1 MIKKI
6 SCFLIALFVIIANA
20 VIVNAANTIG
30 QLQAS
35 TETVNKGETFTVK
48 VHLDYNDEIT
58 GLKGLKFNY
67 DSEVLELVSQK
78 INDNRFADAGSD
90 ASGLYLYTTSTD
102 SIKSTDIY
110 LLTFKIKDGAT
121 VNSNLEISTSDF
133 YVYNNV
139 GDPVDV
145 DGITTSVKVTE
156 KEEEQGGQGEQGGQQ
171 GEQEKQEEQGGEQGQ
186 GQQEQKTD
194 EDKKDETKTD
204 TEKTEKETTNTKEL
218 TQSKEETTA
227 TKELPKTGIGFG
239 IGIGIG
245 IGIVSILAGIF
256 LIKYNK
262 YKKF

>member
-20 VIVNAANTIG
+20 VIVNAADTIG

-35 TETVNKGETFTVK
+35 AENVNKGETFTVK

-58 GLKGLKFNY
+58 GIKELKFNY

-90 ASGLYLYTTSTD
+90 ESGLYLYTTSTD

-121 VNSNLEISTSDF
+121 VNSNIEISTSDF
-133 YVYNNV
+133 VIYNNV

-156 KEEEQGGQGEQGGQQ
+156 KQEEQGGEEEQGGQSGEEGQQGGQESQ
-171 GEQEKQEEQGGEQGQ
+171 QQEEQQSQ
-186 GQQEQKTD
+186 DQK
-194 EDKKDETKTD
+194 D
-204 TEKTEKETTNTKEL
+204 TEKTEKDTTNTKDL
-218 TQSKEETTA
+218 SKSNEEITVK
-227 TKELPKTGIGFG
+227 KELPKAGIGFG
-239 IGIGIG
+239 ITIGIG
-245 IGIVSILAGIF
+245 LVSIIAGVC

-262 YKKF
+262 YKKI

>member
-20 VIVNAANTIG
+20 VIVNAADTIG

-35 TETVNKGETFTVK
+35 AENVNKGETFTVK

-90 ASGLYLYTTSTD
+90 ETGLYLYTTSTD

-121 VNSNLEISTSDF
+121 VNANLEISTSDF
-133 YVYNNV
+133 VIYNNV

-156 KEEEQGGQGEQGGQQ
+156 KEEQGGEEEQGGQGEQGGEESQQ
-171 GEQEKQEEQGGEQGQ
+171 QEEQQSQ
-186 GQQEQKTD
+186 DQK
-194 EDKKDETKTD
+194 D
-204 TEKTEKETTNTKEL
+204 TGKTEKDTTNTKDL
-218 TQSKEETTA
+218 PKSNETTT
-227 TKELPKTGIGFG
+227 TKELPKTGVEFG
-239 IGIGIG
+239 ITIGIG
-245 IGIVSILAGIF
+245 VASIIAGIC

-262 YKKF
+262 YKKI